1 LNLTFPLP
9 MNATHTEI
17 LASLTQLIEV
27 VAQLRNPDG
36 GCPWDLKQTQK
47 SLTPYILE
55 EAYEAVDAIR
65 SQDQA
70 AIVDELGDLL
80 LQVVLQAQV
89 AKDNGHFDLA
99 QVAQNIT
106 EKLIRRHPHVFGDV
120 TVANAEEVNANWDAI
135 KALEN
140 PQEAILSTK
149 LKKYAR
155 SLPPLTAAMKIS
167 KRAADVGFEWES
179 MEGVWAKFHE
189 ELGELQTA
197 IAQES
202 KENQEGELG
211 DLIFSLIQVARWQG
225 LDPVAG
231 LQGTNDRFI
240 QRLQLM
246 EKFAD
251 RDLEQYT
258 LVELEALWQQAK
270 QYLKAQNVD

>member
-1 LNLTFPLP
+1 
-9 MNATHTEI
+9 MSSQTEI
-17 LASLTQLIEV
+17 LTAFSKLIEV

-36 GCPWDLKQTQK
+36 GCPWDLKQTQE

-55 EAYEAVDAIR
+55 EAYETVDAIQ
-65 SQDQA
+65 SKDQT
-70 AIVDELGDLL
+70 AIADELGDLL

-89 AKDNGHFDLA
+89 AKDQGHFDLE
-99 QVAQNIT
+99 QVIQNIT
-106 EKLIRRHPHVFGDV
+106 EKLIRRHPHVFSDV
-120 TVANAEEVNANWDAI
+120 AVNNADEVNANWELI
-135 KALEN
+135 KAQEN
-140 PQEAILSTK
+140 PEEAVLSTK

-167 KRAADVGFEWES
+167 KKAAAVGFEWEN

-197 IAQES
+197 IAEES
-202 KENQEGELG
+202 KENQQGELG

-240 QRLQLM
+240 KRLQLM

-251 RDLEQYT
+251 RDLEQYS
-258 LVELEALWQQAK
+258 LIELEALWQKAK
-270 QYLKAQNVD
+270 QHLKTQ